1 MNMNE
6 NRGKRQNRLAQLL
19 GLPENTNVNY
29 FLNPH
34 DNSIMKI
41 SWNSP
46 NDGKNNMIN
55 FLMDTEPYLIRIK
68 DNH

>member
-1 MNMNE
+1 ME
-6 NRGKRQNRLAQLL
+6 QGKRKSFLNNLL
-19 GLPENTNVNY
+19 GLPEDAKVNY
-29 FLNPH
+29 TFNPM

-46 NDGKNNMIN
+46 NDGKPNLFNM
-55 FLMDTEPYLIRIK
+55 LMSAEPYFIRIK

>member
-1 MNMNE
+1 ME
-6 NRGKRQNRLAQLL
+6 QGKRKSFLNNLL
-19 GLPENTNVNY
+19 GLPEDAKVNY
-29 FLNPH
+29 TFNPM

-46 NDGKNNMIN
+46 NDGKPNLFN
-55 FLMDTEPYLIRIK
+55 FLMNPRELTTIKIK

>member
-1 MNMNE
+1 ME
-6 NRGKRQNRLAQLL
+6 QGKRKNNLLGQML
-19 GLPENTNVNY
+19 GLPQDAHINY
-29 FLNPH
+29 TFNPL

-46 NDGKNNMIN
+46 NDGKPNLFNM
-55 FLMDTEPYLIRIK
+55 LMNLEPYTIRIK

>member
-1 MNMNE
+1 ME
-6 NRGKRQNRLAQLL
+6 QGKKKSFLNNLL
-19 GLPENTNVNY
+19 GLPEDAKVNY
-29 FLNPH
+29 TFNPM

-46 NDGKNNMIN
+46 NDGKPNLFNM
-55 FLMDTEPYLIRIK
+55 LMNLEPYTIRIK

>member
-1 MNMNE
+1 ME
-6 NRGKRQNRLAQLL
+6 KGKNLLAKIL
-19 GLPENTNVNY
+19 GLPEGANINY
-29 FLNPH
+29 AFNPK

-46 NDGKNNMIN
+46 NDGKPNLVNM
-55 FLMDTEPYLIRIK
+55 LVSTEPYFIRIK